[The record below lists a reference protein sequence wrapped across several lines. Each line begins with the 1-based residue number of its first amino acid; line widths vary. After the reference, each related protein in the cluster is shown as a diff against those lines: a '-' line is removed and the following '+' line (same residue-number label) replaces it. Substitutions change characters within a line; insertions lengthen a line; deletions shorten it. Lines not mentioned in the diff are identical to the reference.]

1 MSPPTRVLVAWSP
14 HLELSPLQA
23 YRVSQTL
30 AAPAQCPV
38 GPGVGI
44 AQHLADFASPVCG
57 ERSTPAG
64 RALPWDLPWLHRV
77 HTTYLALYCHLS
89 MLRRNSSVT

>member
-23 YRVSQTL
+23 YRISQTL

-57 ERSTPAG
+57 EWSTPAG
-64 RALPWDLPWLHRV
+64 RALPSDLPRLHRV
-77 HTTYLALYCHLS
+77 HTMYLALYCDLS
-89 MLRRNSSVT
+89 ILRRNSSVT